1 MLIDNSTYL
10 LFMRE
15 RERKREEKTAS
26 LGARKLRERVRVWPK
41 QTQRARWVVVI
52 EIAERYRSRALHRP
66 KGRSPSLLSPKR
78 IFLRLRQFPSE
89 DLRRHFCGGSRFD
102 YSACQGK
109 LFPCLAHV
117 PSIATELSVRRAAVC
132 DRFLSREI
140 SAISYGSESRV
151 PRREIHSGRNWF
163 GSDDTH
169 TQTAT
174 RETQRAGV

>member
-1 MLIDNSTYL
+1 
-10 LFMRE
+10 MRE
-15 RERKREEKTAS
+15 RERGRKREEKTAS

-41 QTQRARWVVVI
+41 QTACAVGRRDRDRGALPFARSIVRRGDRLLYFLPSVFSCDCVNSLQKI
-52 EIAERYRSRALHRP
+52 SDATFAERIA
-66 KGRSPSLLSPKR
+66 
-78 IFLRLRQFPSE
+78 
-89 DLRRHFCGGSRFD
+89 FD

-117 PSIATELSVRRAAVC
+117 PSIATELERVRRAAVC

-169 TQTAT
+169 RRQPG
-174 RETQRAGV
+174 RRGGQEYEMRKKE